1 MRDEEGET
9 IESLTEAVQGLMHA
23 VQANGIM
30 LLRVIRTLE
39 RLGIT
44 IEDYD
49 PKLPTSH

>member
-1 MRDEEGET
+1 MDEEGET
-9 IESLTEAVQGLMHA
+9 IESLTEAIQGLMTA
-23 VQANGIM
+23 VQANGII

-44 IEDYD
+44 IDEHD